1 MKRRKKNKVVKQV
14 TGLTKTG
21 VTLTTG
27 SLIVSKGVAIVS
39 KGVAKAPAAA
49 GAGKALG
56 MVGGYLPITTTIGM
70 GGTVLGG
77 VKNLQRAAQT
87 KKRRRKKRYN

>member
-27 SLIVSKGVAIVS
+27 SLIVS